1 MSLPYV
7 ECMGSVIK
15 GQEWEWLFSLL
26 YLIIHLQ
33 NFHFLSTTFSSTSL
47 EIFVPREEI
56 FSTQPRYK
64 LEVEALTWH
73 LELLIPLNQ
82 QAKEGRIIL
91 VEVIGHD

>member
-7 ECMGSVIK
+7 ECMGSGIK
-15 GQEWEWLFSLL
+15 GQEWEWLVSLL

-33 NFHFLSTTFSSTSL
+33 SFHFLSTTFSSTSL
-47 EIFVPREEI
+47 EVFVPNEEI

-64 LEVEALTWH
+64 LEVEALTSH